1 MQSLLIEIHTENCFC
16 KAFGHVAYELQVVHT
31 WELYKLKIPSW
42 IKMTSSVKSSFTRGL
57 SRRKIESVFRH
68 FTKFNLRKTD
78 SSQNSIWEKRT
89 LHKIQYEKNGPFT
102 KFNMRKTDPS
112 QNSIWEKRT
121 FTKFNVRKTDSS
133 QNSVWEKLIL
143 HKI

>member
-89 LHKIQYEKNGPFT
+89 LHKIQYEKNGLFT
-102 KFNMRKTDPS
+102 KFNSVHVYVFRRAPHLTPIFLEVKMCPVS
-112 QNSIWEKRT
+112 FLCLSWLISI
-121 FTKFNVRKTDSS
+121 
-133 QNSVWEKLIL
+133 Q
-143 HKI
+143 